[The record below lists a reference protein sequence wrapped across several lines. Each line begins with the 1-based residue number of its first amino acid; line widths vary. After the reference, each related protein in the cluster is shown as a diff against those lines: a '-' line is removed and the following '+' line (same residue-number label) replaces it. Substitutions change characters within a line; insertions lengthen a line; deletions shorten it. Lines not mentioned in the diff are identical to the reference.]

1 MYININTGP
10 NYVFS
15 NKKKTGQFQHI
26 YLSSI
31 TAHKLY
37 GVNFYTEDWVLK
49 MTVKIESF
57 RIQLN
62 QNIARLK

>member
-10 NYVFS
+10 KYVFFKV
-15 NKKKTGQFQHI
+15 KKPGQFQYI
-26 YLSSI
+26 YSSSI
-31 TAHKLY
+31 TAHKLF

-62 QNIARLK
+62 QNKARLK